1 MAEDEMVGWH
11 HRLNAHAFEQTPG
24 FGDRQGSLACC
35 HPWIP
40 TELKKL
46 GNSSLPPEISI
57 GPTTSPSFS
66 ALSHLVEQ
74 ATVSESKRAQDKA
87 DCRIL
92 LPPDIPSPFHLGP
105 TSSLPVTPIISLKT
119 KKFIPCEDTTLSL
132 TPAHLRDNLI

>member
-1 MAEDEMVGWH
+1 MAEDEMVGWQ
-11 HRLNAHAFEQTPG
+11 HRLNAHAFEQTPR
-24 FGDRQGSLACC
+24 FGDRLGSLECC
-35 HPWIP
+35 HSWIA

-46 GNSSLPPEISI
+46 GNSSLPPECSI
-57 GPTTSPSFS
+57 WPPTSPSFS

-92 LPPDIPSPFHLGP
+92 LPPDIPSHFHLGP

-119 KKFIPCEDTTLSL
+119 KKFIPCEDPSLSL